1 MGTQEIPVEN
11 LQDIDCDVSKD
22 EPLSLHKAV
31 GTGHIQQ
38 NNGMGRTGSDGTN
51 SADSDLEG
59 SPVSTSWDNSKRTS
73 SVESLSSHQSLDAVL
88 EDETASEC
96 KEFMRGYVEKI
107 FTGRE
112 EIGQEEKARFGELCS
127 EENNHGREWF
137 AKYVSA
143 QRCHSKCISEH
154 AFYRLVQS
162 FAVVLFECYQRDDFG
177 PAKNLMTMC
186 FTFYHM
192 GKSHPNVLELK
203 RKAAGSGEKTGN
215 GWLGRRDLLRNTENV
230 KGFFGALEM
239 KLKNGHAVNRAQEK
253 YKRGASEGKPCVE
266 ETRGVKV
273 YLYTQLKQ
281 QPIWHSLR
289 FWNAAFFDAVHC
301 ERRKRSPTTREKW
314 CHMTPE
320 ERDDTHR
327 FDKNIAFGQ
336 LGTFTQN
343 MLDFGLSRELCTNFL
358 KKQSVIGNL
367 NPGRITVVFEDG
379 LGLVDF
385 HLSKRL
391 CVLYISEADLVAG
404 NGYKRKLVRF
414 RNASTLNGVVLVE
427 KTRLSEQYFAGV
439 QKFVV
444 LELGLT
450 LLPVASQ
457 SEAAQLIA
465 QLVHEEGRDRD
476 HNPFLRHSRSVLS
489 DTGILASVQKIPGVG
504 KVKAMNLLCRFPSIQ
519 QLSAAT
525 QEELEPVTGPAVA
538 QQITE
543 FFSPVP

>member
-1 MGTQEIPVEN
+1 MDALLNPSVCSTPV
-11 LQDIDCDVSKD
+11 
-22 EPLSLHKAV
+22 
-31 GTGHIQQ
+31 
-38 NNGMGRTGSDGTN
+38 
-51 SADSDLEG
+51 
-59 SPVSTSWDNSKRTS
+59 
-73 SVESLSSHQSLDAVL
+73 
-88 EDETASEC
+88 
-96 KEFMRGYVEKI
+96 
-107 FTGRE
+107 
-112 EIGQEEKARFGELCS
+112 
-127 EENNHGREWF
+127 
-137 AKYVSA
+137 
-143 QRCHSKCISEH
+143 
-154 AFYRLVQS
+154 
-162 FAVVLFECYQRDDFG
+162 
-177 PAKNLMTMC
+177 
-186 FTFYHM
+186 
-192 GKSHPNVLELK
+192 
-203 RKAAGSGEKTGN
+203 
-215 GWLGRRDLLRNTENV
+215 
-230 KGFFGALEM
+230 
-239 KLKNGHAVNRAQEK
+239 RA
-253 YKRGASEGKPCVE
+253 GAS
-266 ETRGVKV
+266 
-273 YLYTQLKQ
+273 
-281 QPIWHSLR
+281 
-289 FWNAAFFDAVHC
+289 AVPFGHVIVN
-301 ERRKRSPTTREKW
+301 EKW
-314 CHMTPE
+314 RGSE
-320 ERDDTHR
+320 L
-327 FDKNIAFGQ
+327 A
-336 LGTFTQN
+336 LGCQ
-343 MLDFGLSRELCTNFL
+343 
-358 KKQSVIGNL
+358 
-367 NPGRITVVFEDG
+367 GRITVVFEDG